1 MIAEFRVSNFFS
13 IRSEQT
19 ISFVATPDKFMNEEY
34 CNNVTDDVSLL
45 KIGVIY
51 GANASGKS
59 NVLKALSFFKQLM
72 QRVPQDRNG
81 TSFIG
86 SFLSCGTRCI
96 NCLKNESAFSTLLL
110 PEALAP

>member
-13 IRSEQT
+13 IRSEQM

-34 CNNVTDDVSLL
+34 CNKVTDDVSLL

-72 QRVPQDRNG
+72 QRVPQDRNESMN
-81 TSFIG
+81 TS
-86 SFLSCGTRCI
+86 TRRTPI
-96 NCLKNESAFSTLLL
+96 
-110 PEALAP
+110 